1 MLLVLEA
8 NVIDLT
14 RSPMPL
20 YFQIA
25 NDLEQQISAGTFPP
39 GSQLQNEKGLAQ
51 RYGVSLV
58 TVRSAMQVLFNNG
71 LIVRY
76 PGHGTFVAKRESV
89 KRDWAIGSLD
99 ELVAIGL
106 KSTMH
111 LLARRQVHP
120 HDAVLERLNLPA
132 GSMVHMV
139 RTVREA
145 SGDPFMVTEQ
155 YHPLDLARS
164 LRKTDF
170 TGPQARSRLVIQIV
184 AERCGMKIENVRQ
197 TMSAKSA
204 RRDIAKLL
212 GLQVGAPLL
221 VVERDYFNDQGRLVQ
236 TGKSHYRTDRYRY
249 VMNISQV
256 EKPVTRRNVYRM
268 PLRRGSAL
276 TA

>member
-1 MLLVLEA
+1 M
-8 NVIDLT
+8 DLA

-25 NDLEQQISAGTFPP
+25 SDLEQKIATGAFPP
-39 GSQLQNEKGLAQ
+39 GVQLQNEKGLAE

-58 TVRSAMQVLFNNG
+58 TVRSAMQVLLNKG

-106 KSTMH
+106 KSSMH
-111 LLARRQVHP
+111 LLERRQVHP
-120 HDAVLERLNLPA
+120 HDAVLQRLSLPA

-139 RTVREA
+139 RTVRKA

-164 LRKTDF
+164 LRKSDLTD
-170 TGPQARSRLVIQIV
+170 PKASSRLVIQIV

-197 TMSAKSA
+197 TMSAESA
-204 RRDIAKLL
+204 TPDIAELL
-212 GLQVGAPLL
+212 RLQAGDPLL
-221 VVERDYFNDQGRLVQ
+221 VVERDFFNDQGRLVQ
-236 TGKSHYRTDRYRY
+236 TGKSYYRTDRYRY

-256 EKPVTRRNVYRM
+256 EEPTMPRNVYRTA
-268 PLRRGSAL
+268 LRRGGAL

>member
-1 MLLVLEA
+1 M
-8 NVIDLT
+8 DLA

-25 NDLEQQISAGTFPP
+25 SDLEQQIATGAFPP
-39 GSQLQNEKGLAQ
+39 GVQLQNEKGLAE

-58 TVRSAMQVLFNNG
+58 TVRSAMQVLLNKG

-106 KSTMH
+106 KSSMH
-111 LLARRQVHP
+111 LLERRQVHP
-120 HDAVLERLNLPA
+120 HDAVLQRLSLPA

-139 RTVREA
+139 RTVRKA

-164 LRKTDF
+164 LRKSDLTD
-170 TGPQARSRLVIQIV
+170 PKASSRLVIQIV

-197 TMSAKSA
+197 TMSAESA
-204 RRDIAKLL
+204 TPDIAELL
-212 GLQVGAPLL
+212 RLQAGDPLL
-221 VVERDYFNDQGRLVQ
+221 VVERDFFNDQGRLVQ
-236 TGKSHYRTDRYRY
+236 TGKSYYRTDRYRY

-256 EKPVTRRNVYRM
+256 EEPTMPRNVYRTA
-268 PLRRGSAL
+268 LRRGGAL